1 MFLNFSR
8 QTLNKCAKKTNLILI
23 NSKYFSTKFNIDKES
38 KKHGGELVA
47 SVLKVIFLFIFPLI
61 FFSFLAHNVKEIFTL
76 CGGHISPILV
86 SSEQLGIKI
95 YDTRHE
101 VNAVFAADAVARLR
115 QHIGVA
121 AVTSG
126 PGVTNTITSLKNA
139 QLAESPVIL
148 LAGAAPSL
156 MKGKGALQD
165 IDQIPIIQSM
175 CKFTARIINVED
187 IVPTLREAISVSQ
200 SGTPGPVFIE
210 FPLDVLQSYQEVLR
224 DASFI
229 KNPDTPEKQNFNES
243 VYQHIYRQFHNAWSH
258 KEFGPLPVTIPKPNI
273 EDITKIA
280 DILENAKRPL
290 LLMGSQSTLPPLK
303 TEQLVQIVNNL
314 GIPTYLG
321 GMSRGLLGANSPLQ
335 MRQNRKIAIKEADV
349 ILLAGAVCDFRL
361 TYGKGFS
368 PGTKVISINR
378 SQEQMLKNHGVFWNS
393 AATIQADVGLTL
405 LELQNQMKE
414 RKWGGLEKCK
424 EWIEMLR
431 EMEIKKEEDT
441 AKKLAQKPDDGHM
454 NPLVLLTAMD
464 EVIPKDAILVADGG
478 DFVGSA
484 AYIVRPG
491 GPLQWL
497 DPGTFGTLGVGAG
510 FALGAKA
517 VYPERTVVII
527 YGDGSAGYSLME
539 FDTFVRHKLPV
550 VGIIGNDAC
559 WTQIAREQ
567 VPHFKSAVACDL
579 DYTHYEEAAKA
590 LGAQSLFLD
599 GDMDV
604 KQVREALAQVMTR
617 SRAEKQSLVVNVL
630 IGKTNFREGSIS
642 V

>member
-47 SVLKVIFLFIFPLI
+47 SVL
-61 FFSFLAHNVKEIFTL
+61 
-76 CGGHISPILV
+76 
-86 SSEQLGIKI
+86 KI

-368 PGTKVISINR
+368 PETKVISINR

-441 AKKLAQKPDDGHM
+441 TKKLAQKPDDGHM

-478 DFVGSA
+478 DFVG
-484 AYIVRPG
+484 R
-491 GPLQWL
+491 
-497 DPGTFGTLGVGAG
+497 F
-510 FALGAKA
+510 
-517 VYPERTVVII
+517 
-527 YGDGSAGYSLME
+527 
-539 FDTFVRHKLPV
+539 
-550 VGIIGNDAC
+550 
-559 WTQIAREQ
+559 
-567 VPHFKSAVACDL
+567 FK
-579 DYTHYEEAAKA
+579 
-590 LGAQSLFLD
+590 
-599 GDMDV
+599 
-604 KQVREALAQVMTR
+604 
-617 SRAEKQSLVVNVL
+617 
-630 IGKTNFREGSIS
+630 
-642 V
+642 

>member
-47 SVLKVIFLFIFPLI
+47 SVL
-61 FFSFLAHNVKEIFTL
+61 KEIFTL

-148 LAGAAPSL
+148 LSGAAPSL

-224 DASFI
+224 DASLI

-243 VYQHIYRQFHNAWSH
+243 VYQHIYRQFHNAWSNE
-258 KEFGPLPVTIPKPNI
+258 EFGPLPVTIPKPNI

-368 PGTKVISINR
+368 PETKVISINR

-590 LGAQSLFLD
+590 LGTQSLFLD

>member
-1 MFLNFSR
+1 MSVFS
-8 QTLNKCAKKTNLILI
+8 QFLILVTQTPI
-23 NSKYFSTKFNIDKES
+23 KF
-38 KKHGGELVA
+38 
-47 SVLKVIFLFIFPLI
+47 
-61 FFSFLAHNVKEIFTL
+61 
-76 CGGHISPILV
+76 
-86 SSEQLGIKI
+86 
-95 YDTRHE
+95 
-101 VNAVFAADAVARLR
+101 
-115 QHIGVA
+115 
-121 AVTSG
+121 
-126 PGVTNTITSLKNA
+126 
-139 QLAESPVIL
+139 
-148 LAGAAPSL
+148 
-156 MKGKGALQD
+156 
-165 IDQIPIIQSM
+165 
-175 CKFTARIINVED
+175 RIC
-187 IVPTLREAISVSQ
+187 
-200 SGTPGPVFIE
+200 
-210 FPLDVLQSYQEVLR
+210 
-224 DASFI
+224 FI
-229 KNPDTPEKQNFNES
+229 KNSKNNFQQNFNES

-258 KEFGPLPVTIPKPNI
+258 EDFGPLPVTIPKPNI

-321 GMSRGLLGANSPLQ
+321 GMSRGLLGTNSPLQ

-368 PGTKVISINR
+368 PETKVISINR

-405 LELQNQMKE
+405 LELQEQMKE
-414 RKWGGLEKCK
+414 RKWGGLEKCR

-478 DFVGSA
+478 DFVG
-484 AYIVRPG
+484 R
-491 GPLQWL
+491 L

-527 YGDGSAGYSLME
+527 YGDGSAGY
-539 FDTFVRHKLPV
+539 F
-550 VGIIGNDAC
+550 
-559 WTQIAREQ
+559 
-567 VPHFKSAVACDL
+567 FKF
-579 DYTHYEEAAKA
+579 Y
-590 LGAQSLFLD
+590 F
-599 GDMDV
+599 
-604 KQVREALAQVMTR
+604 
-617 SRAEKQSLVVNVL
+617 
-630 IGKTNFREGSIS
+630 
-642 V
+642 

>member
-47 SVLKVIFLFIFPLI
+47 SVL
-61 FFSFLAHNVKEIFTL
+61 
-76 CGGHISPILV
+76 
-86 SSEQLGIKI
+86 KI

-148 LAGAAPSL
+148 LSGAAPSL

-224 DASFI
+224 DASLI

-243 VYQHIYRQFHNAWSH
+243 VYQHIYRQFHNAWSNE
-258 KEFGPLPVTIPKPNI
+258 EFGPLPVTIPKPNI

-368 PGTKVISINR
+368 PETKVISINR

-405 LELQNQMKE
+405 LELQEQMKE

-590 LGAQSLFLD
+590 LGTQSLFLD

-604 KQVREALAQVMTR
+604 KQVREALAQVMAR